1 MIISCYHCHN
11 PLWCSQECSEQGSDD
26 HYEELCDQGYHLEVV
41 TVSKENKTWLFRGA
55 LQTSQERSES
65 ETLIEKISE
74 LDPTVGCDFELKS
87 NAVPEAPLRLLRMGR
102 QGEASYLTPTSSPF
116 TFKSFIALS
125 YCWHNPYWE
134 LADGL
139 ELTTMHVGGA
149 TLPTPVSKKMFVA
162 LSTIRSSEE
171 EGLWI
176 DQLCINQND
185 DAEKQVAVASMDIL
199 YKSARMVLTVLEDIV
214 FNGEELEIWDRY
226 TDEWEDDDNWKP
238 SEEGKASM
246 PALLVKI
253 FSARWFSRV
262 WCIHEHHVGSNSRII
277 INFETGENSIASSLD
292 QLGQCLQRALECC
305 DDPVWYRKLW
315 DLTNNVEGQLFRWS
329 IPSGRREFA
338 AEAGLTI
345 PLPPLMQLISMVF
358 SLSATVT
365 QDKLSVAFNICG
377 LNVYFK
383 GKLLTADE
391 CCAIYSMLAL
401 AAGDATVLCTR
412 GKKLRLGEKSEVS
425 SWMQWPVCFYRI
437 QAANMALNSAPHFSV
452 NPREL
457 VLDLYF
463 LQKHSLRSP
472 TKESLD
478 CATKLHQFLEQKGMF
493 VLHHRRGTNIRSFIG
508 GLAVALD
515 CGLDWMVQ
523 AWEILSSTEGAIDR
537 YTLSSLEDAAAA
549 YAELEEI
556 MKILT
561 DGAPERLNSED
572 DEIQFRKKL
581 VNFIFAHYNSDE
593 SADASIATGAKGQRG
608 VCKPC
613 QAPAIVIPVVLAGPE
628 YNIYERLW
636 FLEPVEGNRDNCW
649 RIVEKSSLF
658 GCSAIVDDGLII
670 SVRKRQLI
678 IG

>member
-1 MIISCYHCHN
+1 
-11 PLWCSQECSEQGSDD
+11 
-26 HYEELCDQGYHLEVV
+26 
-41 TVSKENKTWLFRGA
+41 
-55 LQTSQERSES
+55 
-65 ETLIEKISE
+65 
-74 LDPTVGCDFELKS
+74 
-87 NAVPEAPLRLLRMGR
+87 
-102 QGEASYLTPTSSPF
+102 
-116 TFKSFIALS
+116 
-125 YCWHNPYWE
+125 
-134 LADGL
+134 
-139 ELTTMHVGGA
+139 MHVGGA

-185 DAEKQVAVASMDIL
+185 EAEKQVAVASMDIL
-199 YKSARMVLTVLEDIV
+199 YKSARMVLIVLEDIV
-214 FNGEELEIWDRY
+214 FNSEELEIWDRC
-226 TDEWEDDDNWKP
+226 TDEWEDEDNWKP
-238 SEEGKASM
+238 SEDGEASM

-262 WCIHEHHVGSNSRII
+262 WCVHEHHVGSNSRII

-292 QLGQCLQRALECC
+292 QLGQFLQRALECC

-329 IPSGRREFA
+329 IPSVRREIA
-338 AEAGLTI
+338 QEAGLTI

-383 GKLLTADE
+383 GKLLTADD
-391 CCAIYSMLAL
+391 CCAVYSMLAL

-412 GKKLRLGEKSEVS
+412 GQKLKLGANSEIT

-437 QAANMALNSAPHFSV
+437 QAANMSLDSAAHFTV
-452 NPREL
+452 TPREL
-457 VLDLYF
+457 TLDLYF
-463 LQKHSLRSP
+463 FQSHSQRSP
-472 TKESLD
+472 TKECLD
-478 CATKLHQFLEQKGMF
+478 RATKLHEFLEQKGMF
-493 VLHHRRGTNIRSFIG
+493 ALHTRRGTDIRSFIP

-523 AWEILSSTEGAIDR
+523 AWETVSSTEGAIDC
-537 YTLSSLEDAAAA
+537 YTLSSLEEAAEA
-549 YAELEEI
+549 YVELEEI

-561 DGAPERLNSED
+561 DGATEKQALGD
-572 DEIQFRKKL
+572 DRVKFRKMI
-581 VNFIFAHYNSDE
+581 VTFIFAHYNSDE
-593 SADASIATGAKGQRG
+593 SADASIATGANGQRG

-613 QAPAIVIPVVLAGPE
+613 RASAIAMPVVLAGPE
-628 YNIYERLW
+628 YSICERLW
-636 FLEPVEGNRDNCW
+636 FLEPIEGDTGNCW

-658 GCSAIVDDGLII
+658 GCPAIVDDGQVVTL
-670 SVRKRQLI
+670 RKGQQI